1 MPMMSNDSRPVSL
14 SDAAFCPAL
23 NSSGS
28 TPMLTRLLRWMRS
41 KLSASTAFT
50 PSSSVPFA
58 AQSRDEPDP
67 YSFPAITISGTP
79 ASRYLTEAS

>member
-1 MPMMSNDSRPVSL
+1 MSKRSRPLNL

-28 TPMLTRLLRWMRS
+28 TPMFTRLLRWMRS
-41 KLSASTAFT
+41 KLSASTALT

-67 YSFPAITISGTP
+67 YSLPAITISGTP
-79 ASRYLTEAS
+79 ASR